1 MPVTSWF
8 FLKMKFYRWFDFYK
22 WDIIIVASGLMFFT
36 WIVSCKPEYN
46 DVQFK
51 EIKRDSVETNK

>member
-1 MPVTSWF
+1 MR
-8 FLKMKFYRWFDFYK
+8 FYRWFDFYK
-22 WDIIIVASGLMFFT
+22 WDLLIVISGLTLFT
-36 WIVSCKPEYN
+36 LIVSCKPEYT